1 MDFIVEQ
8 FFDLSIMAQV
18 FPLLLK
24 GLLVTLQI
32 CLVIIPIGLCTG
44 LGTAV
49 LATSRIRLVRLAV
62 AVFVDIFRA
71 LPPLV
76 LLIFAYSG
84 LPFFGIRLSP
94 FTAVCLALI
103 LSMTSYFCEV
113 FRAGLESVGTG
124 QREAA
129 AVGQCDSRLVDP
141 STHDVHCGRPDE
153 ARDEAA
159 CGSAV
164 HIGRRADLLHPAG
177 IHHHDAIGERHGLD
191 LVVGDVERRGRE
203 PRVQFAQLDP
213 HLRAQLGVEVR
224 QRLVEEEH
232 LGIADDGTTHR
243 DALAL
248 AARELARTPPQQVA
262 QAQDVGGAVH
272 PGRDLGPGHAADPQP
287 VGHVL
292 EHGHVRIERVVLEHH
307 CHVALAGLE
316 AADVAIADMDAAARE
331 RLQAGDAAQQRGLA
345 AAGRADDDDELAVG
359 DLEVDRLDRHLGP
372 VELAHA
378 AQCHLRHRLDPCAIS
393 RSRPRP

>member
-18 FPLLLK
+18 YPLLLK

-129 AVGQCDSRLVDP
+129 ASTGLGAATTMVYIVIPQAVRNVLPDLVSNIVEVVKLTSLASVVAIPELLYNADMARAATYNATPMVVAALIYLALLWPVVRMLSRL
-141 STHDVHCGRPDE
+141 
-153 ARDEAA
+153 
-159 CGSAV
+159 
-164 HIGRRADLLHPAG
+164 
-177 IHHHDAIGERHGLD
+177 
-191 LVVGDVERRGRE
+191 
-203 PRVQFAQLDP
+203 
-213 HLRAQLGVEVR
+213 
-224 QRLVEEEH
+224 EH
-232 LGIADDGTTHR
+232 K
-243 DALAL
+243 
-248 AARELARTPPQQVA
+248 
-262 QAQDVGGAVH
+262 
-272 PGRDLGPGHAADPQP
+272 
-287 VGHVL
+287 
-292 EHGHVRIERVVLEHH
+292 
-307 CHVALAGLE
+307 
-316 AADVAIADMDAAARE
+316 AAA
-331 RLQAGDAAQQRGLA
+331 
-345 AAGRADDDDELAVG
+345 
-359 DLEVDRLDRHLGP
+359 
-372 VELAHA
+372 
-378 AQCHLRHRLDPCAIS
+378 
-393 RSRPRP
+393 

>member
-129 AVGQCDSRLVDP
+129 ASTGLGAATTMVYIVIPQAVRNVLPDLVSNIVEVVKLTSLASVVAIPELLYNADMARAATYNATPMVVAALIYLALLWPVVRMLSRL
-141 STHDVHCGRPDE
+141 
-153 ARDEAA
+153 
-159 CGSAV
+159 
-164 HIGRRADLLHPAG
+164 
-177 IHHHDAIGERHGLD
+177 
-191 LVVGDVERRGRE
+191 
-203 PRVQFAQLDP
+203 
-213 HLRAQLGVEVR
+213 
-224 QRLVEEEH
+224 EH
-232 LGIADDGTTHR
+232 K
-243 DALAL
+243 
-248 AARELARTPPQQVA
+248 
-262 QAQDVGGAVH
+262 
-272 PGRDLGPGHAADPQP
+272 
-287 VGHVL
+287 
-292 EHGHVRIERVVLEHH
+292 
-307 CHVALAGLE
+307 
-316 AADVAIADMDAAARE
+316 AAA
-331 RLQAGDAAQQRGLA
+331 
-345 AAGRADDDDELAVG
+345 
-359 DLEVDRLDRHLGP
+359 
-372 VELAHA
+372 
-378 AQCHLRHRLDPCAIS
+378 
-393 RSRPRP
+393 

>member
-62 AVFVDIFRA
+62 AVFGDIFRA

-129 AVGQCDSRLVDP
+129 ASTGLGAATTMVYIVIPQAVRNVLPDLVSNIVEVVKLTSLASVVAIPELLYNADMARAATYNATPMVVAALIYLALLWPVVRMLSRL
-141 STHDVHCGRPDE
+141 
-153 ARDEAA
+153 
-159 CGSAV
+159 
-164 HIGRRADLLHPAG
+164 
-177 IHHHDAIGERHGLD
+177 
-191 LVVGDVERRGRE
+191 
-203 PRVQFAQLDP
+203 
-213 HLRAQLGVEVR
+213 
-224 QRLVEEEH
+224 EH
-232 LGIADDGTTHR
+232 K
-243 DALAL
+243 
-248 AARELARTPPQQVA
+248 
-262 QAQDVGGAVH
+262 
-272 PGRDLGPGHAADPQP
+272 
-287 VGHVL
+287 
-292 EHGHVRIERVVLEHH
+292 
-307 CHVALAGLE
+307 
-316 AADVAIADMDAAARE
+316 AAA
-331 RLQAGDAAQQRGLA
+331 
-345 AAGRADDDDELAVG
+345 
-359 DLEVDRLDRHLGP
+359 
-372 VELAHA
+372 
-378 AQCHLRHRLDPCAIS
+378 
-393 RSRPRP
+393 